1 MHEKIMGKFNFDL
14 PLQKNLNLLA
24 LSEIDLLT
32 YIPKNF
38 RDISKPTM
46 RHIAPGFDRYVQEH
60 YSFISSISFILFSL
74 CLLAKLLLDYS
85 IC

>member
-46 RHIAPGFDRYVQEH
+46 RHIAPGFDRYV
-60 YSFISSISFILFSL
+60 
-74 CLLAKLLLDYS
+74 
-85 IC
+85 